1 MCFGE
6 LNIPCNKDCL
16 GLFFCTL
23 LAVKTGRRGKR
34 LFPSQRASRH
44 DQIFL
49 SVIPP
54 RQRVIE
60 VAHIKPSPL

>member
-1 MCFGE
+1 ME
-6 LNIPCNKDCL
+6 KDDY
-16 GLFFCTL
+16 FFNPKN
-23 LAVKTGRRGKR
+23 V
-34 LFPSQRASRH
+34 RANCRIVSA
-44 DQIFL
+44 IS